1 MSLRKERFHRTGM
14 SNIDFRSKRDKDAI
28 DFYQPWTTANQ
39 YGTMGNANCSR
50 PFSDH
55 KKVFGVTALINTQK
69 YIASDIPDPRFYKSA
84 KYYKANKLSMLK
96 RNIFTS
102 DRVGQLDETYKG
114 KERYTGDSMMIADIT
129 KQRRRKKLKFTF
141 EDHEHKQKQIRGQ
154 IIKDKGNKNKE
165 AIQETQL
172 VKVEVPNT
180 LDGIVDI
187 KKVKEIRLALRRRYA
202 NRSNFRKI
210 FKDWDISSQG
220 EISIYDAHL
229 MINKLSIPINYNE
242 TRVLIASANHRGT
255 ESLNMEEFMHLIF
268 NDNNALNVDLTK
280 MEYKDEDLYNEM
292 QQEGLKVTMV
302 NNIREMSKTQD
313 INYFKEFIRVRLPQ
327 FVKYVSECGGENG
340 LCDYNTFMKVVD
352 RFQLGTKLRK
362 EPVLRA
368 FYDMFTNENDLLD
381 LNKVSD
387 NVLEHTNK
395 TYFSE
400 KKDEILSQAKDDINR
415 RETELTE
422 TLNNNVDGH
431 VYNKQKAKDLQIQL
445 EHKYEM
451 KQQQQ
456 KEEMKY
462 LTEVNNSVPSTAFV
476 NKMFDKRKEHYN
488 TLNDVESKFD
498 SMCMIKE
505 NQRKTRFGAN
515 PTFRDTGVTTMYG
528 DNCYGNYN
536 VNEIERFK
544 HKADSVDIANEDKD
558 NRMKLRNSI
567 IERKRKVLDNVRTN
581 YYWRDYLIEEKDKY
595 TQLQMAKLKYGYED
609 KFRIRNKIVE

>member
-1 MSLRKERFHRTGM
+1 
-14 SNIDFRSKRDKDAI
+14 
-28 DFYQPWTTANQ
+28 
-39 YGTMGNANCSR
+39 
-50 PFSDH
+50 
-55 KKVFGVTALINTQK
+55 
-69 YIASDIPDPRFYKSA
+69 
-84 KYYKANKLSMLK
+84 
-96 RNIFTS
+96 
-102 DRVGQLDETYKG
+102 
-114 KERYTGDSMMIADIT
+114 
-129 KQRRRKKLKFTF
+129 
-141 EDHEHKQKQIRGQ
+141 
-154 IIKDKGNKNKE
+154 
-165 AIQETQL
+165 
-172 VKVEVPNT
+172 
-180 LDGIVDI
+180 
-187 KKVKEIRLALRRRYA
+187 
-202 NRSNFRKI
+202 
-210 FKDWDISSQG
+210 
-220 EISIYDAHL
+220 
-229 MINKLSIPINYNE
+229 
-242 TRVLIASANHRGT
+242 
-255 ESLNMEEFMHLIF
+255 MEEFMHLIF

-400 KKDEILSQAKDDINR
+400 KKDEILSQAKDDIKR

-422 TLNNNVDGH
+422 TLNNNIDGH
-431 VYNKQKAKDLQIQL
+431 VYNKQKAKELQIQL

-456 KEEMKY
+456 QEEMKY

-544 HKADSVDIANEDKD
+544 HKADSIDIANEDKD

-567 IERKRKVLDNVRTN
+567 IERKRKVFDNVRTN
-581 YYWRDYLIEEKDKY
+581 YYWRDYLIEEKDRY
-595 TQLQMAKLKYGYED
+595 TQLQMAKLNMGM
-609 KFRIRNKIVE
+609 KISLG